1 MRLSS
6 YLFVSLLVA
15 GTQTAAQVPLP
26 PPQGP
31 MPPPA
36 TKPAPVEK
44 LGPNTFRIGQLTV
57 DTARREVTATG
68 KVNQAETLEFFANSQ
83 RGVKAYETA
92 LTIHTD
98 AISYNAAL
106 LLIGLDPSRS
116 RPSDRQFDPR
126 PPQGDPVEVSVEWD
140 ANGKRR
146 RALMDELIFDQRT
159 KKTIAAGPFVY
170 AGSKILGGGG
180 PGNTPQYLAEV
191 EGVLIGFMHGPQS
204 IIDNP
209 RNDTIDGYGAFVL
222 NPSLGLTPDTA
233 VTLIVRALPIDRKK

>member
-1 MRLSS
+1 MRRLSV

-26 PPQGP
+26 PPKGP

-44 LGPNTFRIGQLTV
+44 LGPNTFRVGQLTV
-57 DTARREVTATG
+57 DTAKREVTATG
-68 KVNQAETLEFFANSQ
+68 TVNQAETLEFFANSL
-83 RGVKAYETA
+83 RGIKAYESA
-92 LTIHTD
+92 LTINTD

-116 RPSDRQFDPR
+116 RSSDMQFDPN

-159 KKTIAAGPFVY
+159 KKTIPAGPFVY
-170 AGSKILGGGG
+170 AGSKILGGG
-180 PGNTPQYLAEV
+180 PGNTPLFLAEA

-209 RNDTIDGYGAFVL
+209 RNDTLGGYGAFVL
-222 NPSLGLTPDTA
+222 NPSLGLTPDTP